1 MKSFLITCAVL
12 VGLGTAAEASS
23 YWQINASSCVQ
34 DASTIQAG
42 LALNVNGHVTFASG
56 KYGDLVLY
64 CPIPYNLGFSPT
76 LMSFVYT
83 TNANTVTDYIEM
95 QYVKM
100 NLTNT
105 SNLGNIGTDAVV
117 YNTTTTATPVWSYN
131 QSITTTYIPASY
143 AYWVRIDMVRSSPTS
158 SVPAVYAVRVSN

>member
-1 MKSFLITCAVL
+1 MKSFLITFAVL

-23 YWQINASSCVQ
+23 WQMNASSCVA

-76 LMSFVYT
+76 LMNFVYT
-83 TNANTVTDYIEM
+83 TNANTSTDYIEM

-100 NLTNT
+100 NLTST
-105 SNLGNIGTDAVV
+105 SNLGNIGTDSLV
-117 YNTTTTATPVWSYN
+117 YNTSTPSTPTWSYT
-131 QSITTTYIPASY
+131 QSITTSYIPNNY
-143 AYWVRIDMVRSSPTS
+143 AYWIRIDLVRSSPTS
-158 SVPAVYAVRVSN
+158 SAPAVYAVRIQN

>member
-23 YWQINASSCVQ
+23 SWQINASSCVQ

-42 LALNVNGHVTFASG
+42 LALNVNGHVTFMSG

-76 LMSFVYT
+76 VMSLVYT
-83 TNANTVTDYIEM
+83 TNANTQTDFIET

-100 NLTNT
+100 NLTTT
-105 SNLGNIGTDAVV
+105 SNVGNIGTDALFF
-117 YNTTTTATPVWSYN
+117 NTLEPSTPAWQST
-131 QSITTTYIPASY
+131 SITTTYIPNNY
-143 AYWVRIDMVRSSPTS
+143 AYWVRIDLVRSSPTS
-158 SVPAVYAVRVSN
+158 SVPAVYAVRLNN